1 MLLERE
7 ILFHIRN
14 EYIRFLEEHKHI
26 YQNTL
31 KYKKIKQIATQ
42 NAQRLKSLEEE
53 LDTYMIRHENFKGR
67 IIGDLDYYRTL
78 DDERFLLQE
87 DMKGY
92 IEMLQKLYQSVD
104 TGVYQR
110 YLEHETDV
118 RRFTNMIDK
127 IDQFNS

>member
-26 YQNTL
+26 YQSTI
-31 KYKKIKQIATQ
+31 KYKKIKQIIIQ
-42 NAQRLKSLEEE
+42 NLERLKILEDEM
-53 LDTYMIRHENFKGR
+53 DTYMIRHQSFGGR
-67 IIGDLDYYRTL
+67 IIGDLDYYRKL

-87 DMKGY
+87 DMKAY
-92 IEMLQKLYQSVD
+92 MKMLQKLYPSVD

-110 YLEHETDV
+110 YLEHENDI
-118 RRFTNMIDK
+118 RRFTDMIDK